1 MINRIFGLMAKVDA
15 SPIPQ
20 LDASMVFKNG
30 LNLTYNVVGIIAV
43 AVIIYSGFQFL
54 TSNGDTAKTKKA
66 IQTIIYAVTGLIIV
80 LTAYAIT
87 NFVLTKA

>member
-1 MINRIFGLMAKVDA
+1 MSDRILGLLAKVDA
-15 SPIPQ
+15 SPIPRVN
-20 LDASMVFKNG
+20 ASTLFKNG
-30 LNLTYNVVGIIAV
+30 LNLTYMIVGIMAV

-54 TSNGDTAKTKKA
+54 TSNGDAAKTKKA

-80 LTAYAIT
+80 ITAYAIT